1 MYRERLC
8 CIRIFPEGIKTQPRW
23 LHRLCFL
30 PALGSTVLEKC
41 ERLGERECQHHKD
54 LQGVEWREITV
65 GYFGAQTAIHFT
77 QALKWNFMERN
88 RASCCSSWLA
98 GELPAAI
105 SVLQSDYT
113 IPELHGSERLHIH
126 HHLLSAAQ
134 LRGFERLDPA
144 HREGQEAGKQ
154 LAALQAVQWLRGLLF
169 SQAMQIQETPGG
181 TAAITGLSRSHVKSK
196 QSQLRY
202 ADTFLLLQL
211 ANVDVA
217 TRPSLFS
224 ESQSRCGY
232 SSLLLLCSSVW
243 ASPWV
248 TGHPWFWSPQ
258 CPNVVWSWQMWQKG
272 RIQ

>member
-98 GELPAAI
+98 GELPTSI

-113 IPELHGSERLHIH
+113 IPGLRGSERLHIH

-134 LRGFERLDPA
+134 PRGFERLDRA

-169 SQAMQIQETPGG
+169 SEVFPSHADTRNTWGNSSHHRFVKKSHQIK
-181 TAAITGLSRSHVKSK
+181 AISVLACRYFPIASACSCGRSH
-196 QSQLRY
+196 Q
-202 ADTFLLLQL
+202 T
-211 ANVDVA
+211 
-217 TRPSLFS
+217 
-224 ESQSRCGY
+224 
-232 SSLLLLCSSVW
+232 
-243 ASPWV
+243 
-248 TGHPWFWSPQ
+248 
-258 CPNVVWSWQMWQKG
+258 
-272 RIQ
+272 